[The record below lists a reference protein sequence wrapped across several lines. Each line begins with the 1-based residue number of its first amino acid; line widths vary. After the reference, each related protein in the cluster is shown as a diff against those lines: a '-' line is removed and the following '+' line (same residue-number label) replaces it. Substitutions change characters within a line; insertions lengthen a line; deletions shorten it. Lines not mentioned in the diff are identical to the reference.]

1 MILGMRTFAVEVMK
15 VSMVSC
21 HYMNRPVRGADGT
34 TTPRHRGRCR
44 PCWPRNRLLSPTG
57 WRPRHRR
64 RSGGRSGPRNE
75 LCERRAAARE
85 LGGALELSGSPL
97 ADPKVARARTRADAA
112 ASPSSSRTA
121 FVGTKVHSQ
130 FDPPSL

>member
-44 PCWPRNRLLSPTG
+44 PCRPCNGLLSPTG
-57 WRPRHRR
+57 WRSRHHR
-64 RSGGRSGPRNE
+64 RSGRRSGSRNE

-85 LGGALELSGSPL
+85 LGGTLELSGSLL
-97 ADPKVARARTRADAA
+97 ADLEMDRAGARADAA
-112 ASPSSSRTA
+112 ASRSRSRIA
-121 FVGTKVHSQ
+121 FVGTKVNFQ
-130 FDPPSL
+130 L